1 MLENKVT
8 LFEHCYCTLL
18 EIFIFVQKFNF
29 DFPRKI
35 VALFWAK
42 TRENAAVFRL
52 FSCWQLRFHEKN
64 CQKSFG

>member
-8 LFEHCYCTLL
+8 IFEHCYCTLL
-18 EIFIFVQKFNF
+18 EILIFVQKLNF

-52 FSCWQLRFHEKN
+52 FSCWQL
-64 CQKSFG
+64 